1 VHAILPTLIMAFK
14 IWMVVDAI
22 QRRAGYLW
30 LMVIFFLPF
39 GEWVYFFMVRHK
51 AGPPT
56 RIGRREDTRP
66 TPLASPV
73 DVASLRYT
81 YEDSPSIHNQVVL
94 AQALHD
100 TDAFEEA
107 AGHFSDVLRRRPK
120 ERACLFG
127 LAHCHAA
134 EGRPE
139 EARDLLLRLVE
150 QDASYLDY
158 APWTDLAEAWRQC
171 GDQQEALTTLERLCR
186 ESPRISHKV
195 QLADQLVGMERPEEA
210 RRVLVEGLTAYAAA
224 PAHVKRAGRG
234 PAAQAQQLLLGLP
247 EAPSS

>member
-1 VHAILPTLIMAFK
+1 MHAILPILIMAFK

-22 QRRAGYLW
+22 QRRAGYIW
-30 LMVIFFLPF
+30 LMVIFFLPL
-39 GEWVYFFMVRHK
+39 GEWVYFFMIRYK

-56 RIGRREDTRP
+56 RIGRREDTQS
-66 TPLASPV
+66 TPVVGPV
-73 DVASLRYT
+73 DVASLRYA

-94 AQALHD
+94 AQGLHD
-100 TDAFEEA
+100 VDAFEEA
-107 AGHFSDVLRRRPK
+107 ASHFSDVLRRRPK

-134 EGRPE
+134 EERPT

-150 QDASYLDY
+150 QDPSYLDY
-158 APWTDLAEAWRQC
+158 APWADLAEAWRQC
-171 GDQQEALTTLERLCR
+171 GEEEEALATLERLCR

-195 QLADQLVGMERPEEA
+195 LLADQLVRMERPDEA
-210 RRVLVEGLTAYAAA
+210 RQTLVDALAAYSTA

-234 PAAQAQQLLLGLP
+234 PAAQAQQILLAL
-247 EAPSS
+247 